1 MALGLTIVQLL
12 KQPSEVF
19 CKVFL
24 EISQNS
30 QKIIYTRVSFLIKL
44 QAEPWTEFHW
54 VTASVLDI

>member
-24 EISQNS
+24 ETSQNS
-30 QKIIYTRVSFLIKL
+30 LKIIYSRVSFLIKL
-44 QAEPWTEFHW
+44 QAEPWTEFPW